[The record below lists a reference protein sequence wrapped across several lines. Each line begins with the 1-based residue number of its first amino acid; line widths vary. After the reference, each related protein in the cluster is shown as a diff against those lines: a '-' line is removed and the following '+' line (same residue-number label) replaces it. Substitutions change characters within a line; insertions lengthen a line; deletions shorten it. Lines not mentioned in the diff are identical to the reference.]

1 MILLDETRRE
11 KLRKELAQIFQS
23 CTFNHSVT
31 SPIRSKI
38 IKPLDSACFETNTEI
53 MDFLQIGKARIEY
66 LFYIEF
72 VFTQQRMKFMLN
84 VLTFSR
90 RQYLHWSM

>member
-1 MILLDETRRE
+1 
-11 KLRKELAQIFQS
+11 
-23 CTFNHSVT
+23 
-31 SPIRSKI
+31 
-38 IKPLDSACFETNTEI
+38 

-72 VFTQQRMKFMLN
+72 VFTQHRMKFMLN